1 MLNADWNHF
10 IPRLYNLCVTREGRS
25 NPHYGLQSLRNLF
38 HQYKTILCL
47 CNVKAKRDESSN
59 FCESMGV
66 DETLVELAAKQ
77 QLESVPLKDLK
88 SDKFKDADSNS
99 LRAHMRAG

>member
-1 MLNADWNHF
+1 MPIGTTLFLVSITCAQRAKDVAIHTMVYRLCEICF
-10 IPRLYNLCVTREGRS
+10 ISTKKFCAYATS
-25 NPHYGLQSLRNLF
+25 KLRGMRVP
-38 HQYKTILCL
+38 I
-47 CNVKAKRDESSN
+47 

-77 QLESVPLKDLK
+77 QLESVLLKDLK